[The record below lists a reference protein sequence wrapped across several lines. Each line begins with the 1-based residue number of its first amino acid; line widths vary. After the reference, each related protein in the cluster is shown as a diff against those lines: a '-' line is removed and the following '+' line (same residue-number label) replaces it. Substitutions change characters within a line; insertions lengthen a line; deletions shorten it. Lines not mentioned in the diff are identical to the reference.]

1 MAELFTVWF
10 FFLSSNYFR
19 PGFESGFHSPST
31 AISFTVA
38 QWRYPNSHL
47 VRTCPLAKWRESGDP
62 QTGQQPPVG
71 ERLHGKKWCA
81 GCILPK
87 PMKDRGLTSHLPWN
101 PRIMLCNIWKT
112 LWIELR
118 FLSLLWLRHT
128 THVCGFIKK
137 MALFDLQ
144 GTVGI
149 SFKLLKFVLHGGEK
163 PIEALYSSSHNKLWA
178 YKVSKVFILCSLPC
192 IYT

>member
-1 MAELFTVWF
+1 MYWGRQRKKKPTLTGSGVHFMEQVSKPQGHPALLIQHKLQMVELFTVWF

-19 PGFESGFHSPST
+19 PGFESGFHSPSM
-31 AISFTVA
+31 AASLTVP

-47 VRTCPLAKWRESGDP
+47 VRTCPLAKWSESGDP
-62 QTGQQPPVG
+62 KTGQQPPVG

-87 PMKDRGLTSHLPWN
+87 PMKDRGLTSHPPWN
-101 PRIMLCNIWKT
+101 SPIILCNIWKT

-137 MALFDLQ
+137 WL
-144 GTVGI
+144 
-149 SFKLLKFVLHGGEK
+149 
-163 PIEALYSSSHNKLWA
+163 
-178 YKVSKVFILCSLPC
+178 SL
-192 IYT
+192 IYREL